1 MNVDGKERIEKGVD
15 TESAFTWIFERRVDR
30 LMNEYLVSAF
40 LPTVF
45 SGCVGVW

>member
-1 MNVDGKERIEKGVD
+1 MHTWAFEKGGGG
-15 TESAFTWIFERRVDR
+15 TGG
-30 LMNEYLVSAF
+30 NEYLVRSF